1 MKKINKV
8 LIDLSPLLNGSSNGG
23 VKPFILKILSLLNKK
38 NYIYH
43 VILNDDYKERLH
55 IEGLEFLKIRLSKVS
70 YKFKILRF
78 FDKYDYLFAPFG
90 ESRFHKFA
98 KKKTYICYDF
108 QHKYFPNFFAQS
120 ELTLREN
127 RFKYYSKITNLTI
140 ICISEETKK
149 DLIKFYDIGN
159 SKVVVKPLYFSR
171 LRENTIKVN
180 KLNIGKKFF
189 FYPANF
195 WPHKNHEILIIAF
208 NNFLKKNPNNDYVLV
223 LTGDNLKTSSVQL
236 LCKKLKIQNKV
247 LMLGFVSTEEIKWLY
262 ENCYC
267 LIFPSL
273 FEGFGI
279 PLVEAVSFGK
289 PVVCSDLEIHK
300 KILGSAAIYFNPK
313 VPEDIFSKITLIS
326 LRNIYEEKLK
336 HIMEL
341 QEDFKLNF
349 KKFADDYEKIFY

>member
-1 MKKINKV
+1 
-8 LIDLSPLLNGSSNGG
+8 
-23 VKPFILKILSLLNKK
+23 
-38 NYIYH
+38 
-43 VILNDDYKERLH
+43 
-55 IEGLEFLKIRLSKVS
+55 
-70 YKFKILRF
+70 
-78 FDKYDYLFAPFG
+78 
-90 ESRFHKFA
+90 
-98 KKKTYICYDF
+98 
-108 QHKYFPNFFAQS
+108 
-120 ELTLREN
+120 
-127 RFKYYSKITNLTI
+127 
-140 ICISEETKK
+140 
-149 DLIKFYDIGN
+149 DIGN

-247 LMLGFVSTEEIKWLY
+247 LMLGFVSTEKIKWLY

-336 HIMEL
+336 H
-341 QEDFKLNF
+341 
-349 KKFADDYEKIFY
+349 